1 MLAARVVVPLFATSL
16 CYGQAAVWGRVQDE
30 IRQELTGATVTAQG
44 LSYPFLRFST
54 KTDGAG
60 NYFFDEFPDG
70 DYSLEAT
77 ADGHVGTTYSPINIR
92 YPRRESR
99 NFVLPLVIY
108 ETKKIELNVNIVG
121 TLLVGGKPLARAT
134 VCLLREPVKRCVET
148 NHYGQYSLT
157 VEPGV
162 YRAWVM
168 NNERILWASS
178 LEFPR
183 PDSYRDPIRI
193 RP

>member
-1 MLAARVVVPLFATSL
+1 MVMPLFFTSL
-16 CYGQAAVWGRVQDE
+16 CYGQAAVWGRVQDD
-30 IRQELTGATVTAQG
+30 IRQELAGATVTAQS
-44 LSYPFLRFST
+44 LSFPLLRFST

-60 NYFFDEFPDG
+60 NYVFQELPDG
-70 DYSLEAT
+70 DFSLGAI
-77 ADGHVGTTYSPINIR
+77 ADGHIGTTYSPIKIR
-92 YPRRESR
+92 YPARESR
-99 NFVLPLVIY
+99 DFILPLVIY
-108 ETKKIELNVNIVG
+108 ETKAMELNASVTG
-121 TLLVGGKPLARAT
+121 TLLVGGKPLSRAT

-148 NHYGQYSLT
+148 NHFGQYSLM

-193 RP
+193 KP

>member
-1 MLAARVVVPLFATSL
+1 MPLFATSL
-16 CYGQAAVWGRVQDE
+16 CYAQAAVWGRVQDE
-30 IRQELTGATVTAQG
+30 MRQELAGAIVTAQS
-44 LSYPFLRFST
+44 LSSPPLRFST
-54 KTDGAG
+54 KTDRAG
-60 NYFFDEFPDG
+60 NYAFDELPDG
-70 DYSLEAT
+70 DYSLGAA
-77 ADGHVGTTYSPINIR
+77 ADGHIGTTYSPIKVR
-92 YPRRESR
+92 YPTRESR
-99 NFVLPLVIY
+99 DFVLPLVIY
-108 ETKKIELNVNIVG
+108 ETKTIELNVSIFG
-121 TLLVGGKPLARAT
+121 TLLVGGRPLVRAT

-148 NHYGQYSLT
+148 NQLGQYSLA

-193 RP
+193 KP

>member
-1 MLAARVVVPLFATSL
+1 VLPLFATGL

-30 IRQELTGATVTAQG
+30 IRQEVAGAIVTAQS
-44 LSYPFLRFST
+44 LSSPPLRFST

-60 NYFFDEFPDG
+60 NYVFDELPDG
-70 DYSLEAT
+70 DYSLGAT
-77 ADGHVGTTYSPINIR
+77 ADGHIGTTYSPLKIR
-92 YPRRESR
+92 YPTRESR
-99 NFVLPLVIY
+99 DFVLPLVIY
-108 ETKKIELNVNIVG
+108 QTKRIELNVSIIG
-121 TLLVGGKPLARAT
+121 TLLLGGKPLVHAT

-148 NHYGQYSLT
+148 NDFGQYSLM
-157 VEPGV
+157 VEPGI